1 MQMLKKQ
8 DLTGI
13 TYSKDKSRIQQ
24 QSPIDRTD
32 HFQNVF

>member
-1 MQMLKKQ
+1 MLKKQ

-13 TYSKDKSRIQQ
+13 TYSKDKSRTQLQ
-24 QSPIDRTD
+24 LPIDGTD